1 MPVSCS
7 TERSNEMDKY
17 LRNKIN
23 PGLVLNEFSSLE
35 AYEEALRFYLQD
47 EFFLQLKEYLDNNDF
62 EMAKDALKGL
72 YILAGD
78 LKLFP
83 LYEALLEI
91 YQDLLEEE
99 YRYLGERYEAMKSIH
114 TSLSEDFL

>member
-72 YILAGD
+72 Y
-78 LKLFP
+78 
-83 LYEALLEI
+83 EALLEI

-114 TSLSEDFL
+114 TALSEDFL

>member
-1 MPVSCS
+1 M
-7 TERSNEMDKY
+7 ERY
-17 LRNKIN
+17 IRNRIN
-23 PGLVLNEFSSLE
+23 TDLVLNEFKTLE
-35 AYEEALRFYLQD
+35 AYEETLRFYLQD
-47 EFFLQLKEYLDNNDF
+47 EFFDELKTFLEENDF

-78 LKLFP
+78 LKLFR

-99 YRYLGERYEAMKSIH
+99 YRYLDERYAAMKEIH
-114 TSLSEDFL
+114 DRLKEDFL

>member
-1 MPVSCS
+1 
-7 TERSNEMDKY
+7 MDKY
-17 LRNKIN
+17 TKNKIN
-23 PGLVLNEFSSLE
+23 TGLVLNDFHTIE

-47 EFFLQLKEYLDNNDF
+47 DFFDELKGFLDNNDF

-83 LYEALLEI
+83 LYESLLEI

-99 YRYLGERYEAMKSIH
+99 YRYLGERYETMKAIH
-114 TSLSEDFL
+114 DALLEDFLK